1 MRAREA
7 TTAQQSIAGASDSRA
22 DAELVA
28 FVDAHYERLLRLARL
43 VSRDVTDAA
52 DAVQIALEQAWRS
65 RTSLRDPSRL
75 RPWLDRI
82 VVREAIRIDRRHR
95 GFLGLIHPIRE
106 IAVDEPVDSRTDFA
120 PDWTAFKVAFARL
133 STEQRAAIALHLHA
147 GYSVAETAQIVGAK
161 EETVRSRIRLA
172 KDRLRHE
179 LEESG

>member
-1 MRAREA
+1 MSAREA
-7 TTAQQSIAGASDSRA
+7 ATTQQSIAGAAYSRTEI
-22 DAELVA
+22 ELAA
-28 FVDAHYERLLRLARL
+28 FVDAHYDRLLRLARL

-65 RTSLRDPSRL
+65 RSSLRDPTRL

-95 GFLGLIHPIRE
+95 GFLGLIRPIRE
-106 IAVDEPVDSRTDFA
+106 LPMDEPSDSRSEVA
-120 PDWTAFKVAFARL
+120 ADWTALRVAFAQL
-133 STEQRAAIALHLHA
+133 SAEQRAAIALHLHA

-172 KDRLRHE
+172 KDRLRRE
-179 LEESG
+179 LEAPR